1 MRVPDFAGNGEYEIN
16 NSPEAQ
22 MGNARTHFRN
32 EVSSKKPSRA
42 KHGHRVA
49 CHRTPTRRSIRDD
62 RFARCRGGKVMHTA
76 LCSQLNKQPINL
88 SFRK

>member
-49 CHRTPTRRSIRDD
+49 CHFPENQAGDPAAAT
-62 RFARCRGGKVMHTA
+62 
-76 LCSQLNKQPINL
+76 
-88 SFRK
+88 